1 MANKKTNRKER
12 RRLDAKEANARE
24 ANEIARN
31 YANAINSINRLVM
44 GVDSPQKYLD
54 ASVALGALYA
64 LPTVLDV
71 FLGDFERISV
81 DTRLK
86 TERQLYRLMKDAQT
100 AIERLLDH
108 VYKSEVATFTQST
121 GGDEALAKYWANEQC
136 DLSCTF
142 VRILKFLFTFC
153 CDEGD
158 KWRVTQLMQ
167 TLDNLTS
174 AEAQD
179 DKLRQVRERCQMHL
193 QRLGIKDVEAA
204 KERVAQ
210 MREELNIIR
219 AAASNGQKVELKP
232 KE

>member
-1 MANKKTNRKER
+1 MKNRKKR
-12 RRLDAKEANARE
+12 GRFAQIGSNAKEANSLARD
-24 ANEIARN
+24 

-44 GVDSPQKYLD
+44 GVDSPKKYLD

-100 AIERLLDH
+100 SIERLLNH
-108 VYKSEVATFTQST
+108 VYKSEVASFTQST

-142 VRILKFLFTFC
+142 VRILKFLFTYC

-174 AEAQD
+174 DEAQE

-193 QRLGIKDVEAA
+193 QRLGIKDAEAA

-210 MREELNIIR
+210 MREELDLIR
-219 AAASNGQKVELKP
+219 TAAANGQRIELKP

>member
-1 MANKKTNRKER
+1 MKNRKKR
-12 RRLDAKEANARE
+12 GRFDPIWANAKEANSLARD
-24 ANEIARN
+24 
-31 YANAINSINRLVM
+31 YANAINAINRLVM
-44 GVDSPQKYLD
+44 GVDSPKKYLD

-100 AIERLLDH
+100 AIERLLNH
-108 VYKSEVATFTQST
+108 VYKTEVASFTQST
-121 GGDEALAKYWANEQC
+121 GGDEELAKYWANEQC

-142 VRILKFLFTFC
+142 VRILKFLFTYC

-167 TLDNLTS
+167 TLDKLTS
-174 AEAQD
+174 DEAQA
-179 DKLRQVRERCQMHL
+179 DKLKQVRERCQMHL

-210 MREELNIIR
+210 MRKELDLIR
-219 AAASNGQKVELKP
+219 TAASTGQRIELKP

>member
-1 MANKKTNRKER
+1 MKNRKKR
-12 RRLDAKEANARE
+12 GRFDPIGANAKEANSLARD
-24 ANEIARN
+24 

-44 GVDSPQKYLD
+44 GVDSPKKYLD

-100 AIERLLDH
+100 SIERLLNH
-108 VYKSEVATFTQST
+108 VYKSEVASFTQST

-142 VRILKFLFTFC
+142 VRILKFLFTYC

-174 AEAQD
+174 DEAQE

-193 QRLGIKDVEAA
+193 QRLGIKDAEAA

-210 MREELNIIR
+210 MREELDLIR
-219 AAASNGQKVELKP
+219 TAAANGQRIELKP

>member
-1 MANKKTNRKER
+1 MANKKNNRKKR
-12 RRLDAKEANARE
+12 GRFDPIWANAKEANSLARD
-24 ANEIARN
+24 

-44 GVDSPQKYLD
+44 GVDSPKKYLD

-100 AIERLLDH
+100 SIERLLNH
-108 VYKSEVATFTQST
+108 VYKSEVASFTQST

-179 DKLRQVRERCQMHL
+179 DKLRQVRERCLMHL
-193 QRLGIKDVEAA
+193 QRLGIKDAEAA

-210 MREELNIIR
+210 MREELDIIR
-219 AAASNGQKVELKP
+219 AAASTGQRVELKP
-232 KE
+232 KQ